1 MKKFI
6 KWKILLITCAVC
18 LLPIIPTL
26 FLWDRLPDTIAIH
39 FNINNIPDGFASKG
53 FAVFGLPLMMIAL
66 QIICCF
72 INDIMAS
79 QYGERKK
86 FELVTKWIIPV
97 MTIILQTL
105 TIGYALGINFDIR
118 KWAMGIVGIIF
129 LAIGNYLPKFDYINN
144 VNINTE
150 KARRVNRFIGFGEVI
165 MGLLA
170 LATLFLPPLYSIIWL
185 FLLIPYAIICIVYGV
200 MVVREKI

>member
-1 MKKFI
+1 MKKII

-53 FAVFGLPLMMIAL
+53 FAMFGLPLMVIAL
-66 QIICCF
+66 QVICCF
-72 INDIMAS
+72 INDINARK
-79 QYGERKK
+79 YGERKK
-86 FELVTKWIIPV
+86 FESVTKWIIPV
-97 MTIILQTL
+97 MTVILQTI

-129 LAIGNYLPKFDYINN
+129 LAIGNYQPKFDYIDND
-144 VNINTE
+144 NIDTG

-170 LATLFLPPLYSIIWL
+170 LATLFLPPLYSVIWL
-185 FLLIPYAIICIVYGV
+185 FLLIPYAVICIVYAV
-200 MVVREKI
+200 MVVRGKI